1 MPSIGARAMLRR
13 MRAPIGV
20 FDSGLGGLTVVRAIR
35 AALPD
40 EDIVYLGDTARVPY
54 GTRSPETVVRY
65 AASCARALLRHD
77 VKLLVVACNT
87 VSAVA
92 LPELASRFGIPVIGV
107 IEAGAKAGAG
117 ISQGGRIGVLATA
130 GTVASGAYERA
141 IHALNPRLEVVAVPA
156 PLFVPLA
163 EEGWTE
169 GAIPEGIADRYLGPL
184 IEAQVDSI
192 ILGCTHYPLLRTTI
206 ERVLS
211 RSAAPAQV
219 VDSAEALAADLRLVL
234 DEYSLRFSR
243 RDRSGQLRVY
253 VTDQPR
259 SFRDVANRF
268 LGASLGDFPVEA
280 IDLE

>member
-1 MPSIGARAMLRR
+1 MSGCTNWSPRPS
-13 MRAPIGV
+13 
-20 FDSGLGGLTVVRAIR
+20 R
-35 AALPD
+35 AACQS
-40 EDIVYLGDTARVPY
+40 EAFNNSGA
-54 GTRSPETVVRY
+54 G
-65 AASCARALLRHD
+65 
-77 VKLLVVACNT
+77 
-87 VSAVA
+87 SAVA
-92 LPELASRFGIPVIGV
+92 GSLS
-107 IEAGAKAGAG
+107 
-117 ISQGGRIGVLATA
+117 
-130 GTVASGAYERA
+130 
-141 IHALNPRLEVVAVPA
+141 VAVPA

-259 SFRDVANRF
+259 SFRDVASRF